1 VKLLR
6 LLILLLS
13 APCFSQVGIG
23 TTNPQAQLDIQASSA
38 TAPLPTD
45 GLLIP
50 KVNVFP
56 ATNPTIAQN
65 SLLVYLT
72 TASGTY
78 IPGFYYWDHPSLS
91 WKPLGND
98 GSGKDWQLTGN
109 SGTIDGTHF
118 IGTTDNVPLRFRVN
132 NIPSG
137 IIQSESPFATS
148 FGYGALAS
156 NTTGYANTAHGYLAL
171 YNNTTGF
178 SNTATGTNALYSN
191 TTGNRNTAT
200 GYLALYRNTTGTG
213 HTALGYQALYSNTSG
228 IDNAAHGYNTL
239 YSNTTGSSNT
249 ATGGSALYYNT
260 TGRWNTATGWGALYY
275 NTTGNSNTATGY
287 LALYRNTTGDANTAQ
302 GLEALYNNTI
312 GYNNTAHGYQALY
325 NNTTGDNNTAIGY
338 TSLFNNTIGN
348 SNTAIGRSALHA
360 NTTGLSNTAI
370 GYTSLFNNTTGNN
383 NTATGRDALGF
394 NTTGSSNTAHGYNTL
409 YSNTTGNNNT
419 ALGYQAYRTGIF
431 TNSTALGSGT
441 AITGNN
447 QIRLGNNVV
456 TSIGGFT
463 GWTNV
468 SDKRFKKDIEENV
481 PGLAFITQ
489 LRPVSYHLDMEA
501 IAKLL
506 EIPEES
512 RDKESEKQKGAIVQS
527 GFIAQEV
534 ALVCKALGYDFS
546 GVDAPKNNGDFYGL
560 RYAEFVVPLVKAVQE
575 QNAMLE
581 LQAIEIAMLKT
592 QLEALSKTLK
602 TLTHKEN

>member
-200 GYLALYRNTTGTG
+200 GYLALYRNTTG
-213 HTALGYQALYSNTSG
+213 
-228 IDNAAHGYNTL
+228 
-239 YSNTTGSSNT
+239 SSNT

-260 TGRWNTATGWGALYY
+260 TGSWNTATGWGALYY

-287 LALYRNTTGDANTAQ
+287 LALYRNTTGSWNTAT
-302 GLEALYNNTI
+302 GGSALYYNTTGNSNTAT
-312 GYNNTAHGYQALY
+312 GYLALYRNTTGDANTAHGYQALY
-325 NNTTGDNNTAIGY
+325 NNTTGV
-338 TSLFNNTIGN
+338 
-348 SNTAIGRSALHA
+348 SNTATGRSALQA

-370 GYTSLFNNTTGNN
+370 GYTSLFNNTIGNY

-394 NTTGSSNTAHGYNTL
+394 NTTGSSNTAHGYNAL
-409 YSNTTGNNNT
+409 YSNNTGSNNT

-489 LRPVSYHLDMEA
+489 LRPVSYHLDMGA

>member
-156 NTTGYANTAHGYLAL
+156 NTTGHGNTAHGYNALYSNTSGLRNTAHGFQAL
-171 YNNTTGF
+171 YNNTTG
-178 SNTATGTNALYSN
+178 SWNTATGWSALYHNTTGDYNTAQGIQALYNNTTGHGNTAHGFRALYHNTTGSMNTATGWRALYHNTTGDYNTAQGIQALYSN
-191 TTGNRNTAT
+191 TTGDNNTA
-200 GYLALYRNTTGTG
+200 
-213 HTALGYQALYSNTSG
+213 HGYQALF
-228 IDNAAHGYNTL
+228 
-239 YSNTTGSSNT
+239 SNTTG
-249 ATGGSALYYNT
+249 
-260 TGRWNTATGWGALYY
+260 
-275 NTTGNSNTATGY
+275 
-287 LALYRNTTGDANTAQ
+287 D
-302 GLEALYNNTI
+302 
-312 GYNNTAHGYQALY
+312 NNTAHGYQALY
-325 NNTTGDNNTAIGY
+325 NNTTG
-338 TSLFNNTIGN
+338 L
-348 SNTAIGRSALHA
+348 SNTATGRSALQA

-370 GYTSLFNNTTGNN
+370 GYTSLFNNTIGNY

-394 NTTGSSNTAHGYNTL
+394 NTTGSSNTAHGYNAL
-409 YSNTTGNNNT
+409 YSNNTGSNNT

-447 QIRLGNNVV
+447 QIRLGNNAV

-489 LRPVSYHLDMEA
+489 LRPVSYHLDMGA